1 MTGSPFLPK
10 TSIKIIQNIMMQLM
24 YGALPEVNSSFLFDM
39 CNCIALTIQLS
50 KNETIT
56 RQSQFHYVSAFSYT
70 RVYGHSM
77 LVCFC
82 H

>member
-1 MTGSPFLPK
+1 MSGSPFPQK
-10 TSIKIIQNIMMQLM
+10 TSTKIVQNIMTQLI
-24 YGALPEVNSSFLFDM
+24 YRALPEVNSSFLFDM

-56 RQSQFHYVSAFSYT
+56 RQSQFHYVSAFSYIPF
-70 RVYGHSM
+70 YEHSM

-82 H
+82 R